1 MGSVLIDESFGN
13 FIGSVVVGDF
23 FSDDE
28 DVGISVEFLV
38 KSPVEC
44 LSVGDFL
51 REAPE
56 ERSR

>member
-1 MGSVLIDESFGN
+1 MLIDESFGN